1 MSTYKKRF
9 VMEPF
14 YRNMRR
20 KHHILMDKGIPAWGK
35 WTSTKATA
43 AGFDWPLDF
52 FFFFTDDTC
61 SVLLNFED

>member
-1 MSTYKKRF
+1 MLFFIGKPIQLKKGRQQTS
-9 VMEPF
+9 
-14 YRNMRR
+14 N
-20 KHHILMDKGIPAWGK
+20 KNKGIPAWGK